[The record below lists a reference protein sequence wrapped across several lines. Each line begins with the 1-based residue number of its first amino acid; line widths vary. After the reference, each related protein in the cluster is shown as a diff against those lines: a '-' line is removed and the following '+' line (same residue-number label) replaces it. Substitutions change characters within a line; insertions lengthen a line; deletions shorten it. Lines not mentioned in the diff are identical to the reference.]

1 MQISVEQNNKK
12 CDEEKDRVKNWLS
25 ITGPILIATHQDV
38 DADAAFSAALLHIL
52 RPDAAII
59 FVRAD
64 SKI

>member
-38 DADAAFSAALLHIL
+38 DADAAFFRFRLT
-52 RPDAAII
+52 D
-59 FVRAD
+59 
-64 SKI
+64 